1 VTAAD
6 ARQQPGLH
14 GAAGHGFSL
23 RDTLVILHR
32 DRRRIL
38 AALFIGL
45 LLTAIGAE
53 IVPDRYTAEA
63 ALLLRLGREYM
74 YTPEVGDGAA
84 AQPMAYD
91 LEQTQQAEARILASR
106 DVIDEVVA
114 EMGAATIYPALA
126 AAGGREQQRAK
137 AALSITRALDAELLK
152 GSNLL
157 QISFRH
163 DNPQM
168 AALVLQRLIDA
179 YLRKRM
185 QVFSTAGFGSAQAD
199 FAARADELDSAE
211 ASAAAF
217 KRTHRIQS
225 FAEEQSLLLAQR
237 NALEQR
243 ETDVALNLS
252 QARGRSQALRDRL
265 GSIPS
270 EIVLSSET
278 QRGEAA
284 ESARKLMLDLRVK
297 ERQAETKFFQSEA
310 AVQDVRAESRSAAE
324 YLQELDAN
332 PPRSVRTGRSAVRD
346 GAESELLRASADLG
360 QARAGQSSLQEQR
373 GAIDRRLVE
382 LAASERDWRKLERE
396 RRLAEANY
404 EAAAKRLRDESALA
418 DLDRQRR
425 SNVSVVQ
432 KPTVPL
438 EPKSMR
444 SIVIAIGV
452 LLSLCAA
459 LLTAFLSALWRDTFL
474 TPEQAQRGLGL
485 PLLGTISR
493 VSP

>member
-1 VTAAD
+1 VTAAG
-6 ARQQPGLH
+6 AQRRPSLH
-14 GAAGHGFSL
+14 GAQGQAAAGRGYSL
-23 RDTLVILHR
+23 RDMLVSLHR

-38 AALFIGL
+38 AALFTGL
-45 LLTAIGAE
+45 LLTAIVAE

-63 ALLLRLGREYM
+63 ALLLGPGRENA
-74 YTPEVGDGAA
+74 YTPELGDSAA
-84 AQPMAYD
+84 AQPTAYD
-91 LEQTQQAEARILASR
+91 FEQTQQAEARIVASR

-126 AAGGREQQRAK
+126 ASGDHSQQRAK
-137 AALSITRALDAELLK
+137 AALAISRALDAELLK

-157 QISFRH
+157 QISYWH

-179 YLRKRM
+179 YRRKRM
-185 QVFSTAGFGSAQAD
+185 QLFSATGYGSAQAD
-199 FAARADELDSAE
+199 FAVRAEELDSAE
-211 ASAAAF
+211 ANAAAF
-217 KRTHRIQS
+217 KRAHGIQS
-225 FAEEQSLLLAQR
+225 FAEEQSLLLVQR
-237 NALEQR
+237 NVLEQR
-243 ETDVALNLS
+243 EADIALNLS
-252 QARGRSQALRDRL
+252 QAKGRSQALRSRL
-265 GSIPS
+265 AALPT
-270 EIVLSSET
+270 EVVLSSET
-278 QRGEAA
+278 QRGGVEG
-284 ESARKLMLDLRVK
+284 ARQPMVELRVK
-297 ERQAETKFFQSEA
+297 DYQ
-310 AVQDVRAESRSAAE
+310 RAR
-324 YLQELDAN
+324 DAN
-332 PPRSVRTGRSAVRD
+332 ATRSVLTGRSAVRD

-373 GAIDRRLVE
+373 ASIDQRLAE
-382 LAASERDWRKLERE
+382 LAASESDWRRLERE

-404 EAAAKRLRDESALA
+404 EAAAKRLRDESVLA

-438 EPKSMR
+438 EAKSAR
-444 SIVIAIGV
+444 SAVLAIGV

-474 TPEQAQRGLGL
+474 TPDQVRRGIGL

-493 VSP
+493 VGP